1 VVAQPGIAVS
11 QFVLNPLAS
20 AEVVLTENE
29 RTMGAVVVDIGGG
42 TTDMAVYIDGDVWHT
57 MVLAVGGNHI
67 TGDIAQVLR
76 LPISQAEEIKK
87 EFGHAIEAEIANDDT
102 FQVRTFGV
110 DKPIPISRRE
120 LASVIEARV
129 EEIFMLV
136 WQEIKRSGYDGLLP
150 AGLILTG
157 GSASLPGIRELASR
171 VLGMPVRVAQPEN
184 LVGLIDQL
192 DSPAYATSVGLLQWA
207 LLMSESGLALQQSSG
222 HGLFR
227 KKPFEVVKT
236 WIRQIMT
243 P

>member
-1 VVAQPGIAVS
+1 
-11 QFVLNPLAS
+11 
-20 AEVVLTENE
+20 
-29 RTMGAVVVDIGGG
+29 VVDIGGG

-67 TGDIAQVLR
+67 TSDIAQVLR

-157 GSASLPGIRELASR
+157 GSASLPGMRELASR
-171 VLGMPVRVAQPEN
+171 VLNMPVRVAQPEN
-184 LVGLIDQL
+184 LVGLTDQL

-207 LLMSESGLALQQSSG
+207 LLMSESGLAMQQTTARSF
-222 HGLFR
+222 FR